1 MFYTIL
7 AFVVILALELLYF
20 VVARRFH
27 VVDRPNERSSH
38 SKVTLRGGGVVF
50 YLAVLFYSLMH
61 GMAFAHFL
69 VGASLLAVVCYADDV
84 RDVPSWIR
92 MLAQLAA
99 LMLAFY
105 IPVQGIELWKI
116 LLIIIVFTG
125 ILNIFNFLDGINGM
139 LAAYSLVVVGTF
151 GYIDLFQIHFIDI
164 EFIITVLASILV
176 FGIFNFRNKARC
188 FSGDVGSVVMGLI
201 VLFLLVSY
209 VKAMPSASP
218 SVSYLTFII
227 VFLADGGL
235 TLLKRYLNGRNVFQP
250 HREHLYET
258 LVNDLHVPHLRV
270 SVGYALAQLLINVGF
285 FLVADKNLYIFV
297 CMVILV
303 LFYGLF
309 FFYFNNRKQKE
320 MAD

>member
-1 MFYTIL
+1 MIYSLI
-7 AFVVILALELLYF
+7 AFVVLLALELLYF

-38 SKVTLRGGGVVF
+38 TKVTLRGAGVVF
-50 YLAVLFYSLMH
+50 YFAVLLYSLAH

-69 VGASLLAVVCYADDV
+69 IGASLLAVVCYVDDV
-84 RDVPSWIR
+84 RDVPSWLR
-92 MLAQLAA
+92 MIAQLTA
-99 LMLAFY
+99 LVVAFY

-125 ILNIFNFLDGINGM
+125 ILNIVNFMDGINGM

-151 GYIDLFQIHFIDI
+151 GYIELFQIHFIDF
-164 EFIITVLASILV
+164 EFIVTVLASIIV
-176 FGIFNFRNKARC
+176 FGIFNFRKQARC

-201 VLFLLVSY
+201 ILFLLVSY

-258 LVNDLHVPHLRV
+258 LVNELHVPHLRV
-270 SVGYALAQLLINVGF
+270 AVGYALLQLLINVGF

-297 CMVILV
+297 CMVVLV

-309 FFYFNNRKQKE
+309 FFYYNKKKE
-320 MAD
+320 LPTS